1 MSLLLESLSTAYT
14 NKTELTLHNNEY
26 MSRNSENMTIKDSIN
41 IFVTLKGPT
50 NDNRNRWKNPS
61 NYITASKWNIITIS
75 SIKYIPE
82 NINPIDNNC
91 KLYHIVKSQ

>member
-50 NDNRNRWKNPS
+50 NDNRNR
-61 NYITASKWNIITIS
+61 
-75 SIKYIPE
+75 
-82 NINPIDNNC
+82 
-91 KLYHIVKSQ
+91 